1 MNKDLVATAPKDLK
15 GMIALPST
23 RQEFEGI
30 LGPKSRAFASSILEL
45 YNSEATL
52 RECDPGS
59 ILASAKMAAVL
70 DLPIVK
76 SLGQSCIVAY
86 SGKAQFQIM
95 ARGFIQLALR
105 SGQYKTAHDAIVYEG
120 EIVSR
125 NRLTGEVEFN
135 PDGKKSDKI
144 VGFLFYFRLLN
155 GFEKYTYMTVDECK
169 AHGKKYSRS
178 YDNPKGKWASDF
190 NHMALKTVVKQGLSK
205 WGPLSTEMQ
214 RAIEVDQAEI
224 DSEGKPNYIDAKI
237 VDVPAEPEKPIAGPT
252 EAKAIDATV
261 VEDPVTFKV
270 VKGSVKQQKT
280 SPVQY
285 TWKTADGKSYF
296 TLKESVAKSA
306 KEAGDS
312 GADVRALIT
321 VKGNAEWCD
330 AIDIIETSAST
341 F

>member
-1 MNKDLVATAPKDLK
+1 MTNKDIAVAPKDLR
-15 GMIALPST
+15 GMIALPQT
-23 RQEFEGI
+23 RSEFESI

-45 YNSEATL
+45 YNSESSL
-52 RECDPGS
+52 RECDPTS

-155 GFEKYTYMTVDECK
+155 GFEKYTYMTVDECH

-178 YDNPKGKWASDF
+178 YDNPKGKWKCDF

-214 RAIEVDQAEI
+214 KAIEVDQAAI
-224 DSEGKPNYIDAKI
+224 DNDGKPNYIDAAV
-237 VDVPAEPEKPIAGPT
+237 VDKPEEATAPIPGPT
-252 EAKAIDATV
+252 EAQIV
-261 VEDPVTFKV
+261 DPITFTV
-270 VKGSVKQQKT
+270 VKGSVKKQKT
-280 SPVQY
+280 SPPQF
-285 TWKTADGKSYF
+285 TWKTSDGKDLF
-296 TLKESVAKSA
+296 TLSEAVAKSA
-306 KEAGDS
+306 KDAGES
-312 GADVRALIT
+312 GAEVRALVT
-321 VKGNAEWCD
+321 KKGAATWVDSVDVAAE
-330 AIDIIETSAST
+330 ST

>member
-1 MNKDLVATAPKDLK
+1 MSGKEMTSAPKDLR
-15 GMIALPST
+15 GMIALPQT
-23 RQEFEGI
+23 RQEFESI
-30 LGPKSRAFASSILEL
+30 LGGKSRAFASSILEL
-45 YNSEATL
+45 YNSEASL

-125 NRLTGEVEFN
+125 NRLTGEVEFDPN
-135 PDGKKSDKI
+135 GKKSDKI

-155 GFEKYTYMTVDECK
+155 GFEKYTYMTVDEVH

-178 YDNPKGKWASDF
+178 YDNPKGKWKTDF
-190 NHMALKTVVKQGLSK
+190 NHMGLKTVVKQGLSK

-214 RAIEVDQAEI
+214 KAIEVDQAAM
-224 DSEGKPNYIDAKI
+224 DADGKPEYIDAKV
-237 VDVPAEPEKPIAGPT
+237 VDHAEPIPGPK
-252 EAKAIDATV
+252 ESQV
-261 VEDPVTFKV
+261 VDPVTFHV
-270 VKGSVKQQKT
+270 VKGSVKKQKT
-280 SPVQY
+280 TPPQF
-285 TWKTADGKSYF
+285 TWKTVEGQDMF
-296 TLKESVAKSA
+296 TLKEAIAASVKSA
-306 KEAGDS
+306 GES
-312 GADVRALIT
+312 GAAVRALLT
-321 VKGNAEWCD
+321 EKGGALWADLVDVE
-330 AIDIIETSAST
+330 AQEAST